1 MKNNYGLTIVKDY
14 PIKGVNFIDING
26 MLATPKYF
34 TAVIDKFCETVKNTL
49 PAKVLAKAA
58 IITPESR
65 GFIFSAPVANK
76 LGLPLLLIRKNGK
89 IPNNPYSFRI
99 TNEYSTYNMEM
110 DSDLLE
116 KHNHF
121 IYIDDI
127 LATGQTLASVRKAVG
142 KKGKKLELAV
152 HLTAVAALQTVRD
165 GNADLKDLPT
175 KEII

>member
-1 MKNNYGLTIVKDY
+1 MQNNYGLTIVKDY

-26 MLATPKYF
+26 LLATPQYF
-34 TAVIDKFCETVKNTL
+34 TAIIEKFVETIKNTL
-49 PAKVLAKAA
+49 PAEKLAKAA
-58 IITPESR
+58 VITPEAR
-65 GFIFSAPVANK
+65 GFIFGAPVAYK

-110 DSDLLE
+110 EGDLLE

-127 LATGQTLASVRKAVG
+127 LATGQTLASVRNAIG
-142 KKGKKLELAV
+142 KKGKEVMLAV
-152 HLTAVAALQTVRD
+152 HLTAVDSLQEMRNKTPE
-165 GNADLKDLPT
+165 LHTLMT

>member
-1 MKNNYGLTIVKDY
+1 MENNYGLTIVKDY

-34 TAVIDKFCETVKNTL
+34 TAVIEKFCETVKNNL
-49 PAKVLAKAA
+49 PADVLAKAA

-65 GFIFSAPVANK
+65 GFIFSAPVADR

-89 IPNNPYSFRI
+89 IPSNPYSFRI

-110 DSDLLE
+110 DGDLLAA
-116 KHNHF
+116 HDHF

-127 LATGQTLASVRKAVG
+127 LATGQTLASVRQAVG
-142 KKGKKLELAV
+142 KKGKEIVLAV
-152 HLTAVAALQTVRD
+152 HLTAVAALQDMRES
-165 GNADLKDLPT
+165 NADLKGLPT

>member
-1 MKNNYGLTIVKDY
+1 MSTNYGLTIVKDY

-26 MLATPKYF
+26 MLASPHYF
-34 TAVIDKFCETVKNTL
+34 TAVIEKFCETVKSNL
-49 PAKVLAKAA
+49 PPEVFAKAA

-65 GFIFSAPVANK
+65 GFIFSAPVADR

-89 IPNNPYSFRI
+89 IPNSPYSFRI

-110 DSDLLE
+110 DGDLLTA
-116 KHNHF
+116 HDHF

-127 LATGQTLASVRKAVG
+127 LATGQTLASVRQAVG
-142 KKGKKLELAV
+142 KKGKEIVLAV
-152 HLTAVAALQTVRD
+152 HLTAVAALKAARD
-165 GNADLKDLPT
+165 GNADLKGLPT

>member
-1 MKNNYGLTIVKDY
+1 MNNTYGLTIVKDY

-26 MLATPKYF
+26 LLATPQHF
-34 TAVIDKFCETVKNTL
+34 TAIIEKFCETLKQSL
-49 PAKVLAKAA
+49 PAEQLKQAA

-65 GFIFSAPVANK
+65 GFVFSAPVAAK

-110 DSDLLE
+110 DGDLLE

-127 LATGQTLASVRKAVG
+127 LATGQTLASVRQAVG
-142 KKGKKLELAV
+142 KKGKEVVLAV
-152 HLTAVAALQTVRD
+152 HLTAVADLKAMRD
-165 GNADLKDLPT
+165 GNIDLKGLLT

>member
-1 MKNNYGLTIVKDY
+1 MENNYGLTIVKDY

-26 MLATPKYF
+26 LLAMPKYF
-34 TAVIDKFCETVKNTL
+34 TQIIEKFCETIKQSL
-49 PAKVLAKAA
+49 PPEVLAKAA

-65 GFIFSAPVANK
+65 GFVFSAPVACK

-110 DSDLLE
+110 DGDLLA
-116 KHNHF
+116 KHDHF

-127 LATGQTLASVRKAVG
+127 LATGQTLASVRNAIG
-142 KKGKKLELAV
+142 KKDKEIVLAV
-152 HLTAVAALQTVRD
+152 HLTAVAALQEMRQKTPE
-165 GNADLKDLPT
+165 LQTLPT
-175 KEII
+175 KEVI

>member
-1 MKNNYGLTIVKDY
+1 MENNYGLTIVKDY

-26 MLATPKYF
+26 LLATPHYF

-49 PAKVLAKAA
+49 PPEVLAKAA

-65 GFIFSAPVANK
+65 GFIFSAPTAYR

-89 IPNNPYSFRI
+89 IPSNPYSFRI
-99 TNEYSTYNMEM
+99 TNEYATYNMEM
-110 DSDLLE
+110 DGDILA
-116 KHNHF
+116 KHDHF

-127 LATGQTLASVRKAVG
+127 LATGQTLASVRQALG
-142 KKGKKLELAV
+142 KKGKEIVLAV
-152 HLTAVAALQTVRD
+152 HLTAVAALKAVRD
-165 GNADLKDLPT
+165 DNADLKGLPT

>member
-1 MKNNYGLTIVKDY
+1 MDHNYGLKIVKDY

-26 MLATPKYF
+26 LLATPKYF
-34 TAVIDKFCETVKNTL
+34 TAAIEKFCQTIQNTL
-49 PAKVLAKAA
+49 PADILAKAA

-65 GFIFSAPVANK
+65 GFIFGAPVACK

-89 IPNNPYSFRI
+89 IPSNPYSFRI

-110 DSDLLE
+110 DGDLLE
-116 KHNHF
+116 KHDHF

-127 LATGQTLASVRKAVG
+127 LATGQTLASVRQAVA
-142 KKGKKLELAV
+142 KKDKTIVMAV
-152 HLTAVAALQTVRD
+152 HLTAVAALKGLREH
-165 GNADLKDLPT
+165 NEELKGLPS

>member
-1 MKNNYGLTIVKDY
+1 MENNYGLTIVKDY

-26 MLATPKYF
+26 LLATPKYF
-34 TAVIDKFCETVKNTL
+34 TAVIERFAETIKNTL
-49 PAKVLAKAA
+49 PADVLGKAA

-65 GFIFSAPVANK
+65 GFIFSAPVAAK

-89 IPNNPYSFRI
+89 IPNSPYSFRI

-110 DSDLLE
+110 DGDLLAA
-116 KHNHF
+116 HDHF

-127 LATGQTLASVRKAVG
+127 LATGQTLASVRTAVG
-142 KKGKKLELAV
+142 KKGKELVLAV
-152 HLTAVAALQTVRD
+152 HLTAVTALKEMRD

>member
-1 MKNNYGLTIVKDY
+1 MTNNYGLTIVKDY

-26 MLATPKYF
+26 LLATPQYF
-34 TAVIDKFCETVKNTL
+34 ADIIEKFCQTIQTAL
-49 PAKVLAKAA
+49 PAEILKQAA

-65 GFIFSAPVANK
+65 GFVFSAPVADRLK
-76 LGLPLLLIRKNGK
+76 LPLLLIRKNGK
-89 IPNNPYSFRI
+89 IPNNPFSFRI

-110 DSDLLE
+110 DGDLLD

-127 LATGQTLASVRKAVG
+127 LATGQTLASVRNAIG
-142 KKGKKLELAV
+142 KKGKEVVLAV
-152 HLTAVAALQTVRD
+152 HLTAVDSLKEMRD
-165 GNADLKDLPT
+165 NTPELHTLLT

>member
-1 MKNNYGLTIVKDY
+1 MENKYGLTIVKDY

-26 MLATPKYF
+26 LLATPQYF
-34 TAVIDKFCETVKNTL
+34 TAVIEKFCEMVQQSI
-49 PAKVLAKAA
+49 PADQLKQAA

-65 GFIFSAPVANK
+65 GFVFSAPVAAK

-110 DSDLLE
+110 DGDLLD

-127 LATGQTLASVRKAVG
+127 LATGQTLASVRQAVG
-142 KKGKKLELAV
+142 KKGKEVVLAI
-152 HLTAVAALQTVRD
+152 HLTAVADLKGMRD
-165 GNADLKDLPT
+165 GNADLKGLPT

>member
-1 MKNNYGLTIVKDY
+1 MSNTYGLTIVKDY

-26 MLATPKYF
+26 LLATPQYF
-34 TAVIDKFCETVKNTL
+34 TAVIEKFCHTIQTAL
-49 PAKVLAKAA
+49 PAEVLKQAA

-65 GFIFSAPVANK
+65 GFVFSAPVAAK
-76 LGLPLLLIRKNGK
+76 LCLPLLLIRKNGK
-89 IPNNPYSFRI
+89 IPSNPYSFRI

-110 DSDLLE
+110 DGDLLE

-127 LATGQTLASVRKAVG
+127 LATGQTLASVRNAIG
-142 KKGKKLELAV
+142 KKGKEVVLAV
-152 HLTAVAALQTVRD
+152 HLTAVEALKEMRDQTPE
-165 GNADLKDLPT
+165 LQSLSC

>member
-1 MKNNYGLTIVKDY
+1 MTNKYGLAIVKDY

-26 MLATPKYF
+26 LLANPTYF
-34 TAVIDKFCETVKNTL
+34 SAIIEKFCDVIKAAL
-49 PAKVLAKAA
+49 PANILQQTA

-65 GFIFSAPVANK
+65 GFVFSAPVADRLK
-76 LGLPLLLIRKNGK
+76 LPLLLIRKNGK

-110 DSDLLE
+110 DGDLLD

-127 LATGQTLASVRKAVG
+127 LATGQTLASVRNALG
-142 KKGKKLELAV
+142 KKGKEVVLAV
-152 HLTAVAALQTVRD
+152 HLTAVEALKEMRDQTPE
-165 GNADLKDLPT
+165 LQSLSC